1 MHEKIVGI
9 RRISYIE
16 LQTLVFE
23 IEAII
28 NNRPICQDYDNELE
42 NVLTPNHLVYGRRL
56 ENVNESNSCSIEV
69 EGGVGLSKRKKY
81 LDSLLTYFWS
91 IWRKE
96 YLTSLRE
103 SQKISNIQGEKNLSI
118 DDVVIVYDK
127 HQPRHLWKLARVIG
141 LIKGKDNVVRGAT
154 IKFGGSGAVTT
165 RPLNKLYLLEARKID
180 KEIRTNED
188 DIDNEGKVKLNEW
201 IT

>member
-1 MHEKIVGI
+1 M
-9 RRISYIE
+9 
-16 LQTLVFE
+16 VFE
-23 IEAII
+23 LEAII
-28 NNRPICQDYDNELE
+28 NNRPICQDYDNAPEK
-42 NVLTPNHLVYGRRL
+42 VSTPNNLVYGRRL
-56 ENVNESNSCSIEV
+56 ENVNETNGCSIEV
-69 EGGVGLSKRKKY
+69 EGSVGHSKRKKY

-103 SQKISNIQGEKNLSI
+103 SHSKIQGEKNLSI
-118 DDVVIVYDK
+118 DDVAIVYDK

-141 LIKGKDNVVRGAT
+141 LIKGNDNVVRGAT

-180 KEIRTNED
+180 NEIRINED
-188 DIDNEGKVKLNEW
+188 EIVNEGNVELNKLRRPKRRAAIFGELKRKCMP
-201 IT
+201 